1 MACCADQVDLIFSAE
16 AGVVAI
22 STVKAAS
29 AGGKHFG
36 RVGAA
41 TAVAT
46 GTFLAV
52 EEY

>member
-1 MACCADQVDLIFSAE
+1 MACCADQIDLIFSAE
-16 AGVVAI
+16 AGVAI

-36 RVGAA
+36 RGGTA

-46 GTFLAV
+46 GTFFVV